1 MLDLSWPLVVVAL
14 AAVPP
19 SVSESASKSTCWDTA
34 QTQMALN
41 QCAEADLKAAD
52 ADLNAAYKQ
61 LMARPDEAFKQRLRA
76 AQRAWVAFRDAHVA
90 ALYGGSTEGS
100 VRPMCAA
107 LTLRDLTQERVKQLR
122 ALLEPEEGD
131 TCAALQ
137 TE

>member
-1 MLDLSWPLVVVAL
+1 MLHLTGPLVVVAL
-14 AAVPP
+14 AAAP
-19 SVSESASKSTCWDTA
+19 SPASDSAGKNTCWDTA
-34 QTQMALN
+34 QTQLALN

-52 ADLNAAYKQ
+52 ADLNAVYKQ
-61 LMARPDEAFKQRLRA
+61 LMARPDGAFTQRLRA

-90 ALYGGSTEGS
+90 ALYGASTEGS

-107 LTLRDLTQERVKQLR
+107 LALRDLTQERVKQLR